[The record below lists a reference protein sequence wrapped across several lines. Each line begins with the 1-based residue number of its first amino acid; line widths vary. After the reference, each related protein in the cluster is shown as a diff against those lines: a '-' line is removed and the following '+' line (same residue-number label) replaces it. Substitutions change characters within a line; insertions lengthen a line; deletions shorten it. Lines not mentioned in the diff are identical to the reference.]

1 MHLNKTNQILLSQIK
16 KMSKHVIWQKLFER
30 KHKFDN
36 MDINRQTS
44 TQLNNKKVKKNHF
57 QQFCQIDIKNCLYNF
72 FARWALLTQVKFLQI
87 KNSDRGS
94 I

>member
-1 MHLNKTNQILLSQIK
+1 MN
-16 KMSKHVIWQKLFER
+16 KHVIWQKRFER

-44 TQLNNKKVKKNHF
+44 TKLNNNL
-57 QQFCQIDIKNCLYNF
+57 KNCLYNF